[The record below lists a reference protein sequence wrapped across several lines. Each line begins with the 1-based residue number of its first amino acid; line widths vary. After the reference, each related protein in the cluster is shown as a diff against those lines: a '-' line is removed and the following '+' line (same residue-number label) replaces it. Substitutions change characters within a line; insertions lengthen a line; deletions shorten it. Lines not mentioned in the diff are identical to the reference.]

1 VPWRPGRDTFRF
13 RFSVFRFLFPF
24 PVPRP
29 LSLALGYYPM
39 TLHIHLATLADLET
53 LVPLF
58 DSYRQ
63 FYRQAADPERARNF
77 LVERLTRNESQI
89 LLALDETGAG
99 LGFTQLYPLFSS
111 VRAVRTYLLN
121 DLFVAATA
129 RRGGVARTLLIAA
142 ADHARKMG
150 AASLSLSTALDN
162 LPAQALY
169 ESQGWQ
175 REQGFCEYALVL

>member
-1 VPWRPGRDTFRF
+1 
-13 RFSVFRFLFPF
+13 
-24 PVPRP
+24 
-29 LSLALGYYPM
+29 M
-39 TLHIHLATLADLET
+39 TPHIHLATLADLDT

-58 DSYRQ
+58 DGYRQ
-63 FYRQAADPERARNF
+63 FYRQASDPERARDF
-77 LVERLTRNESQI
+77 LAERLGRDESRI

-121 DLFVAATA
+121 DLFVASTT
-129 RRGGVARTLLIAA
+129 RRRGVARALLIAA
-142 ADHARKMG
+142 AEHARKLG

-169 ESQGWQ
+169 ESLGWQ
-175 REQGFCEYALVL
+175 REQGFCEYVLAL

>member
-1 VPWRPGRDTFRF
+1 MTIPIR
-13 RFSVFRFLFPF
+13 
-24 PVPRP
+24 
-29 LSLALGYYPM
+29 LAQ
-39 TLHIHLATLADLET
+39 LADLET

-63 FYRQAADPERARNF
+63 FYRQAADPERARSF
-77 LVERLTRNESQI
+77 LAERLAGHESEI
-89 LLALDETGAG
+89 LLARDATGAG

-129 RRGGVARTLLIAA
+129 RRNGVARALLTAA
-142 ADHARKMG
+142 ADHARSLG

-169 ESQGWQ
+169 ESLGWQ
-175 REQGFCEYALVL
+175 RERGFCEYALVL